1 MKNEKV
7 IEYKI
12 LPHCNRLHKDPQ
24 TLSLPLMTTW
34 LAYLLLFR
42 VADARVAAILAGLAL
57 LIAAGILYYALARLR
72 HLTTRAKQLEQQVE
86 YRTRQ
91 AEDAHHIKDLFLT
104 NMSHEIRTPM
114 NGLLGMASLLAQTPL
129 NKEQN
134 NYVDN
139 IRSCGDTLL
148 TVINNI
154 LDFSAIETGKITLD
168 EKVTDLRSLV
178 EEVMDIFT
186 SRTSKTGIQ
195 LHNEVSPDLP
205 NRVITDKGRLRQ
217 ILINL
222 VGNAVKFTQ
231 KGEIKIR
238 VTHADPGSIQTKGE
252 QIGLCFE
259 VADTGAGIDPEP
271 LEQLQQFFA
280 RTDPA
285 ARPFGSTGLGLI
297 LSDRLVHLL
306 NGRIRVSSQTGKG
319 SRFNFT
325 ILAKPAPAKSAS
337 TSTDTLPRL
346 AEKYP
351 LRILLAEDNPINR
364 QLAVLI
370 LDKMGYSCGV
380 AENGKEV
387 LDQLQKEPF
396 DLIFMD
402 IQMPEMDGLEATR
415 LIRRGRGKQ
424 PVIIAMT
431 ANTTR
436 KDRDDCLTTGMNDFL
451 SKPVHLDELI
461 RMMENWGQTI
471 NGAREL
477 AAS

>member
-1 MKNEKV
+1 MM
-7 IEYKI
+7 
-12 LPHCNRLHKDPQ
+12 
-24 TLSLPLMTTW
+24 LSLPVSTW
-34 LAYLLLFR
+34 LASLLGITL
-42 VADARVAAILAGLAL
+42 IL
-57 LIAAGILYYALARLR
+57 IGICLYYSRLR
-72 HLTTRAKQLEQQVE
+72 MRRISARTTMLEQQVE

-91 AEDAHHIKDLFLT
+91 AEDALHIKDLFLT

-114 NGLLGMASLLAQTPL
+114 NGLLGMASLLSQTTL
-129 NKEQN
+129 TREQN

-168 EKVTDLRSLV
+168 EKVTDLRGLV
-178 EEVMDIFT
+178 QEVIEMFI
-186 SRTSKTGIQ
+186 SRTSKAGIQ
-195 LHNEVSPDLP
+195 LHYELSPDVP
-205 NRVITDKGRLRQ
+205 NRIMTDKGRLRQ

-222 VGNAVKFTQ
+222 VANAAKFTAE
-231 KGEIKIR
+231 GEIRIR
-238 VTHADPGSIQTKGE
+238 IAHADAGSIQTKGE
-252 QIGLCFE
+252 QIGLDFE
-259 VADTGAGIDPEP
+259 VRDTGNGIDAGP
-271 LEQLQQFFA
+271 LDELKQFFA
-280 RTDPA
+280 RADHAT
-285 ARPFGSTGLGLI
+285 RPYGGTGLGLI

-306 NGRIRVSSQTGKG
+306 HGRIRVSSEPGKG

-325 ILAKPAPAKSAS
+325 ILAKPAPQKATPA
-337 TSTDTLPRL
+337 TAEALPRL

-364 QLAVLI
+364 QLAVMI

-387 LDQLQKEPF
+387 LDHLQKEPF

-415 LIRRGRGKQ
+415 RIRRGNGKQ

>member
-1 MKNEKV
+1 M
-7 IEYKI
+7 
-12 LPHCNRLHKDPQ
+12 
-24 TLSLPLMTTW
+24 SLPLQTTR
-34 LAYLLLFR
+34 LAVLLLFR
-42 VADARVAAILAGLAL
+42 IADNRLVILLPSIAIILLA
-57 LIAAGILYYALARLR
+57 IFLYYAQLR
-72 HLTTRAKQLEQQVE
+72 IRRLTTKTKQLEQQVE
-86 YRTRQ
+86 HRTRQ
-91 AEDAHHIKDLFLT
+91 AEEAHHTKNLFLG
-104 NMSHEIRTPM
+104 NVSHEIRTPM

-129 NKEQN
+129 TREQN
-134 NYVDN
+134 NYVDS
-139 IRSCGDTLL
+139 IRSCGDSLL

-168 EKVTDLRSLV
+168 EKVTDLRLLV
-178 EEVMDIFT
+178 GEVIETFNG
-186 SRTSKTGIQ
+186 RTAKTGVN
-195 LHNEVSPDLP
+195 LHYELAPEISS
-205 NRVITDKGRLRQ
+205 RVITDLGRLRQ

-222 VGNAVKFTQ
+222 VSNAVKYTPE
-231 KGEIKIR
+231 GEIKIHVR
-238 VTHADPGSIQTKGE
+238 PASPGEMQTKGE
-252 QIGLCFE
+252 QIGLEFS
-259 VADTGAGIDPEP
+259 VTDTGSGIDPEI
-271 LEQLQQFFA
+271 LGHLQEFFS
-280 RTDPA
+280 RTDQT
-285 ARPFGSTGLGLI
+285 ARPNGGTGLGLT

-306 NGRIRVSSQTGKG
+306 NGHIRVTSDIGKG
-319 SRFNFT
+319 SRFSFT
-325 ILAKPAPAKSAS
+325 ILARPAPQKAAPP
-337 TSTDTLPRL
+337 TAEALPRL

-364 QLAVLI
+364 QLAVMI

-415 LIRRGRGKQ
+415 HIRRGRGKQ

-436 KDRDDCLTTGMNDFL
+436 KDRDDCMTEGMNDFL

-471 NGAREL
+471 NGARQL